1 MPGPS
6 ERTEKRLVF
15 QNCRLGNSEL
25 KRVFAVAVEGIPG
38 DRVEVSTQRNVTR
51 YRAQELDELIESLNS
66 STAPGDLSRWTN
78 IRLKADDANGTRS
91 VVINIDLQRTEVN
104 LSGEDATWALGQAAR
119 LQILLEGAGGRIP
132 VADQV
137 GPWFYISTLSGFA
150 WFMLV
155 LWSTRDISRKSDVG
169 PGFWVYVMLPSF
181 GPISVALVT
190 YEIVRR
196 RSTRPVLHVAGEVP
210 VGSLWQR
217 MATGERIAV
226 ISVSVSTVIG
236 LAGLALSVFK

>member
-51 YRAQELDELIESLNS
+51 YRAQDLDELIDSLNS

-78 IRLKADDANGTRS
+78 LRLKADDTNGTRS

-119 LQILLEGAGGRIP
+119 LQILLEGAGGRVP
-132 VADQV
+132 VVSQV
-137 GPWFYISTLSGFA
+137 SPWFYISTLIGFF

-155 LWSTRDISRKSDVG
+155 LWATRDISRKNDVG
-169 PGFWVYVMLPSF
+169 PDFWFYVMLPSF
-181 GPISVALVT
+181 GPVIVALVT
-190 YEIVRR
+190 YESVRR
-196 RSTRPVLHVAGEVP
+196 RSARPVLLVAGEVP
-210 VGSLWQR
+210 AGSLWQR

-226 ISVSVSTVIG
+226 ISVSVSTVLG
-236 LAGLALSVFK
+236 LAGLALSIFK